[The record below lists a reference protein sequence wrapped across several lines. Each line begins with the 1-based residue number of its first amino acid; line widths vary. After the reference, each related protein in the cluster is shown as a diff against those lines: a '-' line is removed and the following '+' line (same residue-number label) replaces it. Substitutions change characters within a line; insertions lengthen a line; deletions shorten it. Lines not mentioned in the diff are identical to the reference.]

1 MSQGHQ
7 DPAAAASGNSAPPP
21 MTVETELVIVEM
33 AALAPTY
40 PASELLGR
48 EVINDTGESIGRI
61 DDLLIRGDE
70 VAFAILS
77 VGGFLG
83 IGAHL
88 VVVAFGDLLIDDDEV
103 VLPGATKEALKRMLV
118 YDREAMRAEHTPLR
132 PARPGVKD
140 AGQVVQS
147 AAGEPIPGSIAD
159 VTDGDR

>member
-7 DPAAAASGNSAPPP
+7 EPASPSERTAPP
-21 MTVETELVIVEM
+21 VSLEAELLIVEVGE
-33 AALAPTY
+33 LAPTY

-48 EVINDTGESIGRI
+48 EVINDADESIGRI
-61 DDLLIRGDE
+61 DDLLIRGDQ

-83 IGAHL
+83 IGAHR

-118 YDREAMRAEHTPLR
+118 YDREAMRAEHTPLPR
-132 PARPGVKD
+132 ARPGVKD
-140 AGQVVQS
+140 SGRVVAT
-147 AAGEPIPGSIAD
+147 AADEPIPGSVAD

>member
-7 DPAAAASGNSAPPP
+7 EPASPSERTAPPV
-21 MTVETELVIVEM
+21 TLEAELLIVEVGE
-33 AALAPTY
+33 LAPTY

-48 EVINDTGESIGRI
+48 AVINDADESIGRI
-61 DDLLIRGDE
+61 EDLLIRGDR

-83 IGAHL
+83 IGAHR

-118 YDREAMRAEHTPLR
+118 YDREAIRAERGLLPR
-132 PARPGVKD
+132 ARPGVKD
-140 AGQVVQS
+140 SGRVVAT
-147 AAGEPIPGSIAD
+147 AADEPVPGSVAD